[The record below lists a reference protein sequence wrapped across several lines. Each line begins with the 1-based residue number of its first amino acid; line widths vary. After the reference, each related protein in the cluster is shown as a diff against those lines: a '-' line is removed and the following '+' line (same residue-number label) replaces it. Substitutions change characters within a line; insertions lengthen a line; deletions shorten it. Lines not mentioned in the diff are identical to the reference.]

1 MRYDSRMN
9 SLEQAADRFIKL
21 PPLFQDAI
29 RSFDYDKRMS
39 GIAQKH
45 SLHIDQAFQLE
56 KAVADIVFGD
66 IHSNELVGR
75 LQKELHTTAEKA
87 NEVAIDVNGII
98 LLPLRELIKSKESTE
113 RSDIEADDIL
123 DK

>member
-9 SLEQAADRFIKL
+9 SLEQSAERFIKL
-21 PPLFQDAI
+21 PPLFQEAI
-29 RSFDYDKRMS
+29 RSFDYDKKMS
-39 GIAQKH
+39 GITQKH

-56 KAVADIVFGD
+56 KIVADVVFGD
-66 IHSNELVGR
+66 IHSNDMVKKM
-75 LQKELHTTAEKA
+75 QQELHTTKELA

-98 LLPLRELIKSKESTE
+98 LVPLRELIKSMQSSDKT
-113 RSDIEADDIL
+113 DIEADEVL